1 MTTDVQ
7 TPPPLPEQHTPSPH
21 PKLDAAHFVRTAAAV
36 GSFTM
41 WLLLRGRRVRVMAA
55 VILLPA
61 ALPFLLAYLAPNDV
75 DIDGHEVFIVCMDFL
90 YVRMLVPLGA
100 IFFATSLLGDEM
112 ESRTFPLLLSRP
124 LPRSALILGKF
135 GAYSAVCTTFFIAA
149 TLCVFAACVVALKMP
164 LAVEYARYLASYA
177 AVLTF
182 GVLAYG
188 AFCLAASTLTK
199 RPVILAI
206 IFVYGW
212 EQLTLIIPGYM
223 RLYTVQAYLKAL
235 LPESKFD
242 KWYEE
247 VSGILDFIAIA
258 QTPIGPVRAVVSLTL
273 IVVGL
278 LAVASYVVRNK
289 EYAASPESV

>member
-1 MTTDVQ
+1 
-7 TPPPLPEQHTPSPH
+7 
-21 PKLDAAHFVRTAAAV
+21 
-36 GSFTM
+36 M
-41 WLLLRGRRVRVMAA
+41 WLLLRGRRVRVMAV

-61 ALPFLLAYLAPNDV
+61 MLPFLLAYLAPNNV
-75 DIDGHEVFIVCMDFL
+75 HIDGHEVFIVCMEFL
-90 YVRMLVPLGA
+90 YVGMLVPLGA

-124 LPRSALILGKF
+124 IPRSALIIGKF
-135 GAYSAVCTTFFIAA
+135 VAYATVCTTFFVAA

-164 LAVEYARYLASYA
+164 LAIEYARFLAAYA
-177 AVLTF
+177 VVLTL

-212 EQLTLIIPGYM
+212 EQLTLIIPGYV

-235 LPESKFD
+235 LPESQFD

-247 VSGILDFIAIA
+247 VSGVLDFIAIA